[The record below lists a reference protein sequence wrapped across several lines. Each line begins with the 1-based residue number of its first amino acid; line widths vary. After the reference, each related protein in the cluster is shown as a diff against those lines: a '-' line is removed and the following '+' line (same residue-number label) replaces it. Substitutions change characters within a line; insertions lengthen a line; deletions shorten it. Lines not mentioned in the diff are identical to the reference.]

1 GSESGFFLG
10 DKFKIPKYPIEAKY
24 RGKAR
29 AAFNFKEN
37 YPLGSSTPLQDII
50 KASIPGM
57 YDKTDSEALIK
68 GWLVYSSN
76 LMRAI
81 PEPEIIRKAIE
92 SLDLLVVV
100 ETMPSEIAGFAD
112 VILPDTTYLER
123 HDVLNSPPWREP
135 FVSIRQPVV
144 KPLHNS
150 KPSWWIAQQ
159 LANRLYLDDFFPYNH
174 YQDVIEYQLNQLGS
188 SIKDIN
194 AKHGV
199 LKKPYKKPR
208 LKFKT
213 PSKKIELYSQRLVDF
228 GHDPMP
234 EYHKQKMV
242 PESFF
247 RLLYG
252 RTPQHTFTKTTN
264 NSMLL
269 ELFPENEVWVNNV
282 IAEMFNLKNQDYV
295 ILENQAGVRSNKV
308 KVRLTK
314 RIRQDCVF
322 LVHGFGRGD
331 RRLKKGFGRGA
342 DDNSLLTDYVT
353 DPIMG
358 STGSQVNFVT
368 FVK

>member
-1 GSESGFFLG
+1 
-10 DKFKIPKYPIEAKY
+10 
-24 RGKAR
+24 
-29 AAFNFKEN
+29 
-37 YPLGSSTPLQDII
+37 
-50 KASIPGM
+50 M

-81 PEPEIIRKAIE
+81 PEPKLIRKAIE
-92 SLDLLVVV
+92 NLDLMVVV
-100 ETMPSEIAGFAD
+100 ETMPSEITGFAD

-123 HDVLNSPPWREP
+123 HDTLNSPPWREP

-159 LANRLYLDDFFPYNH
+159 LAYRLYLDDFFPYNH
-174 YQDVIEYQLNQLGS
+174 YQDVIEYQLKQLGS

-199 LKKPYKKPR
+199 LKKKYKKPL

-213 PSKKIELYSQRLVDF
+213 PSKKIELYSQRLADSGYEPLPV
-228 GHDPMP
+228 
-234 EYHKQKMV
+234 YHEQKMV
-242 PESFF
+242 PESYF

-252 RTPQHTFTKTTN
+252 RTPQHTFSRTTN

-269 ELFPENEVWVNNV
+269 ELFPDNEVWVNHV
-282 IAEMFNLKNQDYV
+282 IAELFNLKNQDYV
-295 ILENQAGVRSNKV
+295 ILENQDGVRSNKV

-314 RIRQDCVF
+314 RIRQDCVY
-322 LVHGFGRGD
+322 LVHGFGREN
-331 RRLKKGFGRGA
+331 RKLKKGFGRGA

-358 STGSQVNFVT
+358 ATGSQVNFVT
-368 FVK
+368 FVKRG